1 MERTISYAYD
11 AAGQLTSASDPD
23 SSYGI
28 TYDHLGRVTQVDN
41 NGTSGVPRVIL
52 DSVYDAAGNRAS
64 LAATVAGTADF
75 LNEYT
80 HDALHRLTRVD
91 QVGQTGGNSV
101 AEKRVDL
108 AYNAINE
115 FTSIA
120 RYQDTDGGSTHE
132 VATSAYSYDDLG
144 RLTDLAYTKGGN
156 NLFTAYSWSYDDLSS
171 AGMGADGVADPRV
184 AATAVLVVPAGLGR
198 VTEMTSQD
206 GTSTYSYDAK
216 SELTAATH
224 TFQSNESYSYD
235 NNGNRTMTGYQ
246 TGDDNQLTNDGTYSY
261 TYDEEGNRLTRT
273 KTATGEVTEYA
284 WDFRNR
290 LTKVTD
296 KNSQG
301 TTTQV
306 VEYTYD
312 VFDRRI
318 GKAVDTASPFDMA
331 DAAIER
337 YVYDDIQN
345 GLASP
350 DGGNVVLDFVDGDG
364 SGQQSIALSKR
375 YLYGEVVDQI
385 LAQEDVTKNLSATDR
400 VLWPL
405 ADNLGTVRDLAKQD
419 GTIAVHYMYDSY
431 GNVTSGDTSKTR
443 YLFTGR
449 EFDTDTNLQ
458 YNRARWLD
466 PEVGRRISEDSA
478 EFAAGD
484 TNVARYVGNDVIGL
498 RDTSGFGERP
508 GLVTGADIR
517 RGLMDDVG
525 LRPILQ
531 IQDDHYRRGRRI
543 AESGQR
549 TFADLGGFAP
559 AIDFSEAIGGKNV
572 LTTEGETLTTGQRI
586 GSGFWG
592 VIGIAPALI
601 HFLGD
606 VVESVRSGGKRLGYV
621 GDVIEDAPRT
631 PVDDFVLGENP
642 ERNWYH
648 GPDVDFDPPAFFVGG
663 TLVCVPGPTAGDAIV
678 VTAAAEGSDHNWL
691 MSSVLVLAALS
702 IQVQQVTQRKRKKNV
717 QSEANRSLAWGHP
730 TQEDGSKSNQ
740 LISASEAADAPQTME
755 IHESRHRCIIEDGEW
770 QPDDGQPRGNVE
782 WSTLPSIENGQVSD
796 RVKSRHA
803 AVQPLPQRET
813 SIALTHRWLSIC
825 PAAGLGRAVDAG
837 ICAGSPPGSASRAAH
852 GLAIDANLNDGVRPV
867 RGD

>member
-1 MERTISYAYD
+1 M
-11 AAGQLTSASDPD
+11 
-23 SSYGI
+23 
-28 TYDHLGRVTQVDN
+28 
-41 NGTSGVPRVIL
+41 
-52 DSVYDAAGNRAS
+52 
-64 LAATVAGTADF
+64 
-75 LNEYT
+75 
-80 HDALHRLTRVD
+80 
-91 QVGQTGGNSV
+91 
-101 AEKRVDL
+101 AEKPVDL

-261 TYDEEGNRLTRT
+261 TYDEEGNRLNGT
-273 KTATGEVTEYA
+273 KTATGEVTEYT

-301 TTTQV
+301 TTVQV

-337 YVYDDIQN
+337 YVLDDIQN

-364 SGQQSIALSKR
+364 SGQQSIALLKR
-375 YLYGEVVDQI
+375 YLYSEVVDQV
-385 LAQEDVTKNLSATDR
+385 LAQEDVTKNRSATDR

-405 ADNLGTVRDLAKQD
+405 ADNLGTVRDLAKQA
-419 GTIAVHYMYDSY
+419 GTIAVHYTYDSY

-449 EFDTDTNLQ
+449 EFDTDTNLE
-458 YNRARWLD
+458 YNRARWYD
-466 PEVGRRISEDSA
+466 AEVGRWVSEDPMWVC
-478 EFAAGD
+478 G
-484 TNVARYVGNDVIGL
+484 
-498 RDTSGFGERP
+498 
-508 GLVTGADIR
+508 
-517 RGLMDDVG
+517 RGCEC
-525 LRPILQ
+525 R
-531 IQDDHYRRGRRI
+531 
-543 AESGQR
+543 E
-549 TFADLGGFAP
+549 
-559 AIDFSEAIGGKNV
+559 
-572 LTTEGETLTTGQRI
+572 
-586 GSGFWG
+586 
-592 VIGIAPALI
+592 
-601 HFLGD
+601 
-606 VVESVRSGGKRLGYV
+606 
-621 GDVIEDAPRT
+621 
-631 PVDDFVLGENP
+631 
-642 ERNWYH
+642 
-648 GPDVDFDPPAFFVGG
+648 
-663 TLVCVPGPTAGDAIV
+663 VC
-678 VTAAAEGSDHNWL
+678 
-691 MSSVLVLAALS
+691 
-702 IQVQQVTQRKRKKNV
+702 Q
-717 QSEANRSLAWGHP
+717 
-730 TQEDGSKSNQ
+730 
-740 LISASEAADAPQTME
+740 
-755 IHESRHRCIIEDGEW
+755 
-770 QPDDGQPRGNVE
+770 
-782 WSTLPSIENGQVSD
+782 
-796 RVKSRHA
+796 
-803 AVQPLPQRET
+803 
-813 SIALTHRWLSIC
+813 
-825 PAAGLGRAVDAG
+825 
-837 ICAGSPPGSASRAAH
+837 
-852 GLAIDANLNDGVRPV
+852 
-867 RGD
+867 

>member
-273 KTATGEVTEYA
+273 KTATGEVTEYT

-290 LTKVTD
+290 LTEVTD

-350 DGGNVVLDFVDGDG
+350 
-364 SGQQSIALSKR
+364 
-375 YLYGEVVDQI
+375 
-385 LAQEDVTKNLSATDR
+385 
-400 VLWPL
+400 
-405 ADNLGTVRDLAKQD
+405 
-419 GTIAVHYMYDSY
+419 
-431 GNVTSGDTSKTR
+431 
-443 YLFTGR
+443 
-449 EFDTDTNLQ
+449 
-458 YNRARWLD
+458 
-466 PEVGRRISEDSA
+466 RRRQRG
-478 EFAAGD
+478 AG
-484 TNVARYVGNDVIGL
+484 L
-498 RDTSGFGERP
+498 
-508 GLVTGADIR
+508 
-517 RGLMDDVG
+517 
-525 LRPILQ
+525 
-531 IQDDHYRRGRRI
+531 RGRRWQRP
-543 AESGQR
+543 AVDRPLEAVSVRRGGRSDPGSGGRDEESFGHGSGALAAGRQPGHGPRSGQAGR
-549 TFADLGGFAP
+549 HDRRALHVRFLR
-559 AIDFSEAIGGKNV
+559 
-572 LTTEGETLTTGQRI
+572 QRDQRR
-586 GSGFWG
+586 
-592 VIGIAPALI
+592 
-601 HFLGD
+601 H
-606 VVESVRSGGKRLGYV
+606 
-621 GDVIEDAPRT
+621 IED
-631 PVDDFVLGENP
+631 
-642 ERNWYH
+642 
-648 GPDVDFDPPAFFVGG
+648 
-663 TLVCVPGPTAGDAIV
+663 
-678 VTAAAEGSDHNWL
+678 
-691 MSSVLVLAALS
+691 
-702 IQVQQVTQRKRKKNV
+702 
-717 QSEANRSLAWGHP
+717 
-730 TQEDGSKSNQ
+730 
-740 LISASEAADAPQTME
+740 
-755 IHESRHRCIIEDGEW
+755 
-770 QPDDGQPRGNVE
+770 
-782 WSTLPSIENGQVSD
+782 
-796 RVKSRHA
+796 
-803 AVQPLPQRET
+803 PLP
-813 SIALTHRWLSIC
+813 LHR
-825 PAAGLGRAVDAG
+825 P
-837 ICAGSPPGSASRAAH
+837 
-852 GLAIDANLNDGVRPV
+852 
-867 RGD
+867 